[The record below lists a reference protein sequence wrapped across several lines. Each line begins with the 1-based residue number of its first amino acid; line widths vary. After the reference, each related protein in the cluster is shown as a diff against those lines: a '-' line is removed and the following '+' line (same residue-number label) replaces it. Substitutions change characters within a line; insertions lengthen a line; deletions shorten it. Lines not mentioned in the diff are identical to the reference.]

1 MSVEEF
7 GNSSLDKNYIKGLVQ
22 YILDNNHDDIRKT
35 KIKEFPE
42 RLNFSCP
49 ICGDSCK
56 SSGYGKKRGN
66 LYLKNMM
73 YICYNEPSCSRS
85 FTKLLDTFHVQ
96 MDIEKKI
103 EMYNHIEK
111 NVQFKQNDQV
121 TIKSLDKLFNINDL
135 CEFFSR
141 DKTRYLTELKPLE
154 IDSPVNYYVKNI
166 RKINKTTDIYQGI
179 YNFNSKWKQ
188 PVMVFL
194 NRMGD
199 KVISL
204 QVRNLLEGEKR
215 FFKIMDFS
223 FIYDMMFPENDLD
236 EQERI
241 SYSKLSHFFNIFNI
255 DFNHTVNLFEG
266 YIDSLM
272 IPNSIGQIGLNTDI
286 SFLLNDD
293 ISLRFIYDNDKS
305 GLKKAEKMLMEGHT
319 VFLWNKFFIDMLKKY
334 SGNKREMSI
343 KISENIKD
351 FNKLS
356 LKFKKPLYQVFDFD
370 KYFSNDKLDKIYF
383 LDLQDII
390 YKSF

>member
-1 MSVEEF
+1 MTNPLE
-7 GNSSLDKNYIKGLVQ
+7 NNTLDKLYIKGLVQ
-22 YILDNNHDDIRKT
+22 HILDTNHTISQK
-35 KIKEFPE
+35 KIIKEFPD
-42 RLNFSCP
+42 RLNFACP
-49 ICGDSCK
+49 ICNDSFK
-56 SSGYGKKRGN
+56 IASKKRGN
-66 LYLKNMM
+66 LYLRNMM
-73 YICYNEPSCSRS
+73 YICYNESSCNRS
-85 FTKLLDTFHVQ
+85 FTKLLETFHVE

-103 EMYNHIEK
+103 EMYNYIEK
-111 NVQFKQNDQV
+111 NIQFQPTDQV
-121 TIKSLDKLFNINDL
+121 TIQSLDKLFNINEV

-141 DKTRYLTELKPLE
+141 DKTRMLTDLKPLE
-154 IDSPVNYYVKNI
+154 KNSPVYYYVNNI
-166 RKINKTTDIYQGI
+166 RKIYRTNDIYQGV
-179 YNFNSKWKQ
+179 YNFNAKWSQ

-204 QVRNLLEGEKR
+204 QVRNLLEGDKR
-215 FFKIMDFS
+215 FFKIMDFTY
-223 FIYDMMFPENDLD
+223 IYDMMYPEGDLD

-255 DFNHTVNLFEG
+255 DFSNTVNMFEG

-293 ISLRFIYDNDKS
+293 GISLRFIYDNDKA
-305 GLKKAEKMLMEGHT
+305 GFKKSEKMLMQGHS

-334 SGNKREMSI
+334 DGNKKEMAL
-343 KISENIKD
+343 KISKNIKD

-356 LKFKKPLYQVFDFD
+356 LKFKKPLNQMFNLD
-370 KYFSNDKLDKIYF
+370 KYFSSDKLDKIYF

-390 YKSF
+390 NKV